1 MINLYKKLHEKLA
14 EARKK
19 SAEIRKL
26 HEEYHMK
33 VRKLYNKNGDFK
45 NYYRHIKFAKPF
57 TLIFELLILYII
69 FYFFGIKKITFFV
82 ATVTIVI
89 GILNFLFLL
98 SLEKRILNP
107 ISRLTSAVEKIADGD
122 YNINIEQDR
131 HYTREISMLIH
142 SFNNMTKQLYEGEK
156 LKTEYENNRKALI
169 ANISHDLKTPI
180 TSIQAYTEMLIDR
193 KELSNETAKKYYTII
208 YNNTDYLNKLI
219 DDLFLFS
226 KLDVQKLELNLE
238 NIKLKAFMEDL
249 MEEFKLELED
259 KHIEFY
265 YEDCLQKDC
274 YIKLDGKRIYQI
286 IRNIIGNAVKYGDNP
301 NLIIKVKLYSEENSA
316 IIEIANNGPAIPE
329 DKLPYIFE
337 RFYRVDCARTKN
349 LMSTG
354 LGLAIA
360 KELVEAH
367 NGRISVSSNE
377 EQGTCFKIMLPINNN
392 GDVLFEKNTDY

>member
-1 MINLYKKLHEKLA
+1 MYKKLHEKLA

-19 SAEIRKL
+19 SFERRKL

-33 VRKLYNKNGDFK
+33 IRKLYSKNSDFK
-45 NYYRHIKFAKPF
+45 DYYRHIKFAKPF
-57 TLIFELLILYII
+57 TLIFELLILYLI

-82 ATVTIVI
+82 ASVTVII

-107 ISRLTSAVEKIADGD
+107 ISRLTSAVEKIANGS
-122 YNINIEQDR
+122 YNICVEQDQ
-131 HYTREISMLIH
+131 HYTHEIGMLIN

-156 LKTEYENNRKALI
+156 LKTEYETNRKALI

-180 TSIQAYTEMLIDR
+180 TSIQAYTEMLLDR
-193 KELSNETAKKYYTII
+193 KELSKETAKKYYTII

-226 KLDVQKLELNLE
+226 KLDVQKLELNFE

-265 YEDCLQKDC
+265 YEDCLKKDY
-274 YIKLDGKRIYQI
+274 YIKLDSKRICQI

-301 NLIIKVKLYSEENSA
+301 NLIIKVRLSGEENSA
-316 IIEIANNGPAIPE
+316 CIEIANNGPIIPE
-329 DKLPYIFE
+329 DKLPDIFE

-354 LGLAIA
+354 LGLSIA

-377 EQGTCFKIMLPINNN
+377 EKGTCFKIMLPINSN

>member
-1 MINLYKKLHEKLA
+1 MNKKIYNIFAELMGKSIQRRKLHEK
-14 EARKK
+14 
-19 SAEIRKL
+19 
-26 HEEYHMK
+26 YHME
-33 VRKLYNKNGDFK
+33 VRKLYNKNNDFK

-57 TLIFELLILYII
+57 GIVFQLLILYAV
-69 FYFFGIKKITFFV
+69 FYFWGIKKISIFV
-82 ATVTIVI
+82 AVIIIVI
-89 GILNFLFLL
+89 GIINFLFLF
-98 SLEKRILNP
+98 SLEKRILDP
-107 ISRLTSAVEKIADGD
+107 ISLLTAAVEKIAKGN
-122 YNINIEQDR
+122 YNISIEQDQY
-131 HYTREISMLIH
+131 YTQEISTLVD
-142 SFNNMTKQLYEGEK
+142 SFNNMTKQLYNGEK
-156 LKTEYENNRKALI
+156 LKAEYENNRKALI

-180 TSIQAYTEMLIDR
+180 TSIHAYTEMLLDTKDLPI
-193 KELSNETAKKYYTII
+193 ETAKKYYTII

-226 KLDVQKLELNLE
+226 KLDVQKLDLNFE

-259 KHIEFY
+259 KHIKFY
-265 YEDCLQKDC
+265 YEDCLKNDC
-274 YIKLDGKRIYQI
+274 YIELDGKRICQI

-301 NLIIKVKLYSEENSA
+301 NLIIKVKLFSEENSA
-316 IIEIANNGPAIPE
+316 CIEITNNGPIIPE
-329 DKLPYIFE
+329 DKLPHIFE

-367 NGRISVSSNE
+367 NGKISVSSNE
-377 EQGTCFKIMLPINNN
+377 KQGTCFKIMLPINNN

>member
-1 MINLYKKLHEKLA
+1 MYKKLHEKLA

-19 SAEIRKL
+19 SAERRKL

-33 VRKLYNKNGDFK
+33 IRKLYSKNSDFK
-45 NYYRHIKFAKPF
+45 DYYRHIKFAKPF
-57 TLIFELLILYII
+57 TLIFELLILYLI

-82 ATVTIVI
+82 ASVTVII

-107 ISRLTSAVEKIADGD
+107 ISRLTSAVEKIANGS
-122 YNINIEQDR
+122 YNISVEQDQ
-131 HYTREISMLIH
+131 HYTHEIGMLIN

-180 TSIQAYTEMLIDR
+180 TSIQAYTEMLLDR
-193 KELSNETAKKYYTII
+193 KELSKETAKKYYTII

-226 KLDVQKLELNLE
+226 KLDVQKLELNFE

-265 YEDCLQKDC
+265 YEDCLQKDY

-301 NLIIKVKLYSEENSA
+301 NLIIKVRLSSEENSA
-316 IIEIANNGPAIPE
+316 CISITNNGPVIPK

-377 EQGTCFKIMLPINNN
+377 EQGTCFKIMLPINNT